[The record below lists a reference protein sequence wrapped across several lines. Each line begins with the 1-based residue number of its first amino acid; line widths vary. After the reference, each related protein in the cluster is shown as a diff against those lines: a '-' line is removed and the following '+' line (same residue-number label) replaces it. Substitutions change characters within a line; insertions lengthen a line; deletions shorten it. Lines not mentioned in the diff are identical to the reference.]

1 MTGSGVGDGLD
12 RRGFLTRGLARALG
26 QATSLLLDELAP
38 ARYVRP
44 PGALPEA
51 AFVAA
56 CTRCGG
62 CVPACPVQAIRL
74 LGPEAGLARATPV
87 LDVATTACAMCAD
100 MPCAAACPTEAL
112 SAPAEGWSGVTL
124 ARITLDET
132 RCLPFRGVGCGV
144 CARVCPVGEA
154 ALKLDAAGRPTFGP
168 DCTGCGSCVTA
179 CVTSPSSLAAS
190 PP

>member
-1 MTGSGVGDGLD
+1 MRWSGVGDSLD

-26 QATSLLLDELAP
+26 QATTMLLDELAP
-38 ARYVRP
+38 VRHVRP

-56 CTRCGG
+56 CTRCDA
-62 CVPACPVQAIRL
+62 CVQACPVQAIQL
-74 LGPEAGLARATPV
+74 LGPEAGMARGTPM
-87 LDVATTACAMCAD
+87 LDLATTACVMCVD
-100 MPCAAACPTEAL
+100 MPCAAACPTDAL
-112 SAPAEGWSGVTL
+112 AVPTDGWKDVRL
-124 ARITLDET
+124 AAISLDET
-132 RCLPFRGVGCGV
+132 RCLPFHGVGCGV
-144 CARVCPVGEA
+144 CARVCPVGET
-154 ALKLDAAGRPTFGP
+154 ALTLDEAGRPVFGP